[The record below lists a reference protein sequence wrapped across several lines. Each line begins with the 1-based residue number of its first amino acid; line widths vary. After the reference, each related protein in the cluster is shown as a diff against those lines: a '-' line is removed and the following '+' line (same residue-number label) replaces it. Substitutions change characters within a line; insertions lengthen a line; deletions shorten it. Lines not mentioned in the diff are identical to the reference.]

1 MAWGSIKNYRREPL
15 PCAGAL
21 EAERQKAGAAT
32 KDTVAT
38 MTDQASEKAAPQEE
52 EIAADE

>member
-21 EAERQKAGAAT
+21 EAEHQKAGSAT
-32 KDTVAT
+32 KDTIAT
-38 MTDQASEKAAPQEE
+38 TTDPSEKSAPQKEK
-52 EIAADE
+52 AVTGK

>member
-32 KDTVAT
+32 KDTVFYCRL
-38 MTDQASEKAAPQEE
+38 SHKSPCFLFSSS
-52 EIAADE
+52 IRI